1 MSKEA
6 ASFGASWK
14 VEVMAPGNGLDMGIE
29 AEGVIQGIP
38 GFLAWSVVVEVG
50 VPSSE
55 TGNLEKEQVCIGG

>member
-29 AEGVIQGIP
+29 TEGVIQGIP
-38 GFLAWSVVVEVG
+38 GFLAWAVVAAVG

-55 TGNLEKEQVCIGG
+55 TGNLEEEQVCIGG